1 MTDVFVSYKAE
12 DRRRVRP
19 LVDALEADGF
29 SVWWDEQIGGGD
41 EWRRSIEEH
50 LDAAH
55 CVIVVWSRR
64 STGSKG
70 QFVRDEAM
78 RAQRRGSYLP
88 VTIDRI
94 EPPLGFGERQA
105 IDLVRWNGDRDD
117 ARFRAV
123 AAAVRSICAG
133 EPPLPFAV
141 QRSMRVGRRTIV
153 VGAGATLAAAAA
165 GGWFLL
171 RSRPTEASDSIAV
184 LPFDNLSGDPAQAY
198 FSDGMAEELRSALTR
213 VPELKVVARTSS
225 EIVRNDDARTAAQ
238 RLGVANIL
246 TGSVRRSANTIR
258 ISAQLIDGRT
268 GLARWS
274 EDFDQPLGDAL
285 SIQSSIAERVADAL
299 QIQLGETAK
308 AVLTLGGTR
317 NAAAHDHFLRA
328 NLGRED
334 GSADGLR
341 RAIGE
346 LDAAIEIDP
355 NYVLAYAGKSG
366 LLASYGA
373 NWARSASE
381 LALDL
386 NEAVATARRAIALAP
401 NLAQGH
407 SALGY
412 AFKLQLNFKDS
423 FREMNQSASL
433 PGAGAETFARYAL
446 LLAQIGRGSQASGMI
461 ARAIS
466 SDPLNS
472 KVYGYQAIELFFSR
486 RFAAAVA
493 AARHSLEMNSAATF
507 VRGFLG
513 YSLIMT
519 GSNREALAELA
530 KMPSNSVQALTGKG
544 VVAARMRD
552 RTGVDQAVNQL
563 RATFG
568 DSVNYEQAEIY
579 AQNGDVD
586 LAIDFLKKPV
596 SQKDP
601 GFIFILVDPFL
612 DPIRTDPRFNQIVR
626 SLDFPS

>member
-1 MTDVFVSYKAE
+1 MADVFVSYKAE

-41 EWRRSIEEH
+41 EWRRSIEAH
-50 LDAAH
+50 LDEAQ

-64 STGSKG
+64 STGPSG

-78 RAQRRGSYLP
+78 RAQRRGRYLP

-117 ARFRAV
+117 RRFRAV
-123 AAAVRSICAG
+123 VGAVRAVCAG
-133 EPPLPFAV
+133 ELPAPFAARGSRHV
-141 QRSMRVGRRTIV
+141 SRRTVIAAS
-153 VGAGATLAAAAA
+153 GAAIAAAACA
-165 GGWFLL
+165 GWFLL
-171 RSRPTEASDSIAV
+171 RSRPAEASGSIAV

-225 EIVRNDDARTAAQ
+225 EVVRNDDARTAAR

-258 ISAQLIDGRT
+258 ISAQLVDGRT
-268 GLARWS
+268 GLERWS
-274 EDFDQPLGDAL
+274 EEFDQPLGDAL

-346 LDAAIEIDP
+346 LDAAIELDP
-355 NYVLAYAGKSG
+355 NYVLAYAGKAA

-373 NWARSASE
+373 NWARSPSE
-381 LALDL
+381 LGLDL
-386 NEAVATARRAIALAP
+386 NEAVATARRAIELAP

-423 FREMNQSASL
+423 FRELQASVAL
-433 PGAGAETFARYAL
+433 PGAGAETFGRYAL
-446 LLAQIGRGSQASGMI
+446 MLAQIGRGAQANEVMT
-461 ARAIS
+461 RAIS

-472 KVYGYQAIELFFSR
+472 SVYGYQAIELFLSR
-486 RFAAAVA
+486 RFSAAAG
-493 AARHSLEMNSAATF
+493 AARHSLEMNSTATF
-507 VRGFLG
+507 VMGILG
-513 YSLIMT
+513 YSLIMM
-519 GSNREALAELA
+519 GANQEALAEFA
-530 KMPSNSVQALTGKG
+530 KMPVNSYQALTGRG
-544 VVAARMRD
+544 VIAARTRD
-552 RTGVDQAVNQL
+552 RLGLDRALHQL
-563 RATFG
+563 QQTFG
-568 DSVNYEQAEIY
+568 DSVNYEQAQIH
-579 AQNGDVD
+579 AQNGDFD
-586 LAIDFLKKPV
+586 LAIDFLGKPV
-596 SQKDP
+596 SQRDP

-612 DPIRTDPRFNQIVR
+612 DPIRNDPRFKEIIR
-626 SLDFPS
+626 SMDFPS

>member
-12 DRRRVRP
+12 DRHRVRP
-19 LVDALEADGF
+19 LVDALEADGL

-41 EWRRSIEEH
+41 EWRRSIEHH
-50 LDAAH
+50 LDEAH

-64 STGSKG
+64 STGRKG

-78 RAQRRGSYLP
+78 RAQRRGTYLP

-105 IDLVRWNGDRDD
+105 VDLVRWNGNRDD
-117 ARFRAV
+117 SRFQRLV
-123 AAAVRSICAG
+123 AAVRAICAG
-133 EPPLPFAV
+133 EMPAPFAAEGAV
-141 QRSMRVGRRTIV
+141 RVPRRAVI
-153 VGAGATLAAAAA
+153 VGAGATLAVAASA
-165 GGWFLL
+165 GWFLL
-171 RSRPTEASDSIAV
+171 RSRPSEASDSIAV

-213 VPELKVVARTSS
+213 VPQLKVVARTSS
-225 EIVRNDDARTAAQ
+225 EVVRNDDARTAAQ

-268 GLARWS
+268 GLERWS
-274 EDFDQPLGDAL
+274 QDFDQPLGDAL

-299 QIQLGETAK
+299 QIQLGETAR

-355 NYVLAYAGKSG
+355 NYVLAYAGKSA

-373 NWARSASE
+373 NWARSSSE

-386 NEAVATARRAIALAP
+386 NEAVATARRAITLAP

-423 FREMNQSASL
+423 FREMQQSVEL

-446 LLAQIGRGSQASGMI
+446 LLAQIGRGPQASSMM

-466 SDPLNS
+466 ADPLNS
-472 KVYGYQAIELFFSR
+472 NVYGYQAIELYFSH
-486 RFAAAVA
+486 RFAACVD
-493 AARHSLEMNSAATF
+493 AARHSLGMNPAAAF
-507 VRGFLG
+507 VRGVLG
-513 YSLIMT
+513 YSLIMM
-519 GSNREALAELA
+519 GSNQEAIAEFA
-530 KMPSNSVQALTGKG
+530 KMPSNSFQALTGRG
-544 VVAARMRD
+544 VIAARTRD
-552 RTGVDQAVNQL
+552 RTGLDRAVDQL
-563 RATFG
+563 RQTFG

-579 AQNGDVD
+579 AQNGDGD
-586 LAIDFLKKPV
+586 LAIDYLKKPV
-596 SQKDP
+596 SQRDP

-612 DPIRTDPRFNQIVR
+612 DPIRTDPRFKEIIR
-626 SLDFPS
+626 AMDFPS